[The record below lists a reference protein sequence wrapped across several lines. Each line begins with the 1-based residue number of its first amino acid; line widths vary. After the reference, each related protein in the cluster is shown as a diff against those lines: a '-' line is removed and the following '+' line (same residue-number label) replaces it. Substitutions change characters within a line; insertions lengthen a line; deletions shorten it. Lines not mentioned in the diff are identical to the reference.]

1 MVSGVVNNAIALID
15 EALRTAVFSRVVDI
29 GFVVGAFW
37 QCCMIVACVG
47 CVIVEF
53 VTTNHHA
60 DGCPRVEIPL
70 FKCLAGLEFVKL
82 LAFVFANI
90 VAWQL
95 VELAQVCR
103 HGIACGVLAGFL
115 NGIED
120 RGKIV
125 LLVKRIWCTNNIPA
139 FIV

>member
-15 EALRTAVFSRVVDI
+15 KSLGASVLGGVFDI
-29 GFVVGAFW
+29 CFVVGAFW

-70 FKCLAGLEFVKL
+70 FKCLAGLGFVKL

-103 HGIACGVLAGFL
+103 HGIASRVFA
-115 NGIED
+115 
-120 RGKIV
+120 
-125 LLVKRIWCTNNIPA
+125 
-139 FIV
+139 